1 MVRQLVTSS
10 MTSRDYDIILVTLQ
24 SSMSSHW
31 ETATRIN
38 CPRGPFKLSI
48 AEHCVKNQL

>member
-1 MVRQLVTSS
+1 MVRQLV
-10 MTSRDYDIILVTLQ
+10 TSRDYDIILVTLQ

-31 ETATRIN
+31 ETTTRIN